1 MKRAALTSRAV
12 EPAAIYT
19 ACEAAFLLRMN
30 TVVMQRKLSAGVI
43 KGSRRIGTWRVRGS
57 ELIRAAG

>member
-1 MKRAALTSRAV
+1 MSTAVATRAIEPDAV
-12 EPAAIYT
+12 YT
-19 ACEAAFLLRMN
+19 APEAARLVGLHVESMTKKLR
-30 TVVMQRKLSAGVI
+30 LGVI

>member
-1 MKRAALTSRAV
+1 MSTAAGTRAIHPDAV
-12 EPAAIYT
+12 YT
-19 ACEAAFLLRMN
+19 APEAARLVGLHVESMTKKLR
-30 TVVMQRKLSAGVI
+30 LGVI

>member
-1 MKRAALTSRAV
+1 MSTAAATRAIEPDAV
-12 EPAAIYT
+12 YT
-19 ACEAAFLLRMN
+19 APEAARLVGLHVESMTKKLR
-30 TVVMQRKLSAGVI
+30 LGII

>member
-1 MKRAALTSRAV
+1 MSTAAATRAIEPNAV
-12 EPAAIYT
+12 YT
-19 ACEAAFLLRMN
+19 APEAARLVGLHVESMTKKLR
-30 TVVMQRKLSAGVI
+30 LGVI

>member
-1 MKRAALTSRAV
+1 MSITAATRAI

-19 ACEAAFLLRMN
+19 APEAARLVGLHAESMTKKLR
-30 TVVMQRKLSAGVI
+30 LGVI